1 MNDIVNS
8 LRHLSPVAF
17 EVGMEKIKTKRKD
30 NYFEA
35 GAIPYTPISLIDEI
49 LDNIPAI
56 KEDRFDV
63 KIAILYTIEI
73 AFNLVWRGF
82 TNITII
88 VGSHD
93 EHLKGM
99 CDKINIKYI
108 VIDINEEQNMPKF
121 DVVVGNPPYQDSK
134 RTEQANKLWP
144 VFIKMANIM
153 VNDNGFVAMITPN
166 NWMQPTADIGKGSGK
181 NSLSI
186 FNDIF
191 KTNNLILANIDSDN
205 LRKKYFAGVG
215 STFSYF
221 IYQHN
226 TYSGLTKFITESGE
240 VDVDIS
246 KIEGLPRVISSESLS
261 ICQKMVGQ
269 PFNFCD
275 QNHGLNG
282 NEKEL
287 EGGLYVHKI
296 YHTNKNGGTFWY
308 GEQINPYSKKPK
320 VIISLSGKYLPV
332 YNNTTGFSNM
342 CLSLICTSDTEAKQ
356 ANAILSSKLYTFWV
370 EMHKFSGFNPRK
382 LILNLPAVSTNENW
396 TDEKLYKYF
405 KLTPNEIKLIEEV
418 IK

>member
-1 MNDIVNS
+1 
-8 LRHLSPVAF
+8 
-17 EVGMEKIKTKRKD
+17 
-30 NYFEA
+30 
-35 GAIPYTPISLIDEI
+35 
-49 LDNIPAI
+49 
-56 KEDRFDV
+56 
-63 KIAILYTIEI
+63 
-73 AFNLVWRGF
+73 
-82 TNITII
+82 
-88 VGSHD
+88 
-93 EHLKGM
+93 
-99 CDKINIKYI
+99 
-108 VIDINEEQNMPKF
+108 
-121 DVVVGNPPYQDSK
+121 
-134 RTEQANKLWP
+134 
-144 VFIKMANIM
+144 
-153 VNDNGFVAMITPN
+153 
-166 NWMQPTADIGKGSGK
+166 
-181 NSLSI
+181 
-186 FNDIF
+186 
-191 KTNNLILANIDSDN
+191 
-205 LRKKYFAGVG
+205 
-215 STFSYF
+215 
-221 IYQHN
+221 
-226 TYSGLTKFITESGE
+226 
-240 VDVDIS
+240 
-246 KIEGLPRVISSESLS
+246 
-261 ICQKMVGQ
+261 MVGQ